1 MKLAF
6 IIDNPRQI
14 GGGDYALFK
23 YAEGLFRLGHS
34 VKVYAQFFNEFMDQ
48 IDADLRSRLHLRH
61 GVPPWIRGA
70 GRLNRV
76 WDGMVTAC
84 RVRPALSSTKHRPD
98 WIVGY
103 HRRSALKAVRL
114 GHTLGIPVA
123 NVVFESP
130 EWMLKTLG
138 KRYAQVYQGALK
150 EEWAEVRQAYQAS
163 DVLLP
168 LTELVRGEVAS
179 WTGREVAPP
188 IYCGV
193 DDPGRSTAKRIADGD
208 DYLLYIGRLDVNKNV
223 HELIDAVSRVAGCPR
238 LVIAGTGY
246 EEADLRQRVT
256 DRRISCKFLGHVTD
270 EQKWGLIRNCRFMVF
285 PTSFEGFGIPPAE
298 ALMCGKPCICSDIPI
313 LREVYQDTVE
323 WFPEH
328 DVDALAGKIRWLLD
342 HPDLGVERGRS
353 GRAFVKQHYSW
364 EKSARRIENALAD
377 AGRALN
383 P

>member
-6 IIDNPRQI
+6 VIDNPRII
-14 GGGDYALFK
+14 GGGDYALYK
-23 YAEGLFRLGHS
+23 YAEALSRMGH
-34 VKVYAQFFNEFMDQ
+34 VVTVHGQFFNEFMD
-48 IDADLRSRLHLRH
+48 
-61 GVPPWIRGA
+61 GIRGGPDFSIRLRGGLFPGLRGV
-70 GRLNRV
+70 GRVNRLWNRV
-76 WDGMVTAC
+76 HTRI
-84 RVRPALSSTKHRPD
+84 RVLPTLTSPRSRPD
-98 WIVGY
+98 WVIGY
-103 HRRSALKAVRL
+103 HRDSAVKAVRL
-114 GHTLGIPVA
+114 GRAANVPVA

-130 EWMLKTLG
+130 EWISRTLG
-138 KRYAQVYQGALK
+138 ERYGRIDQDALK
-150 EEWAEVRQAYQAS
+150 RKWEIVRDAYRAS

-168 LTELVRGEVAS
+168 LTGAVREEVAA
-179 WTGREVAPP
+179 WTGCAVAPP

-193 DDPGRSTAKRIADGD
+193 DDPMFTPD
-208 DYLLYIGRLDVNKNV
+208 DSAGNHLLYVGRLNVTKNV
-223 HELIDAVSRVAGCPR
+223 HEFIDAASLVHGCPR
-238 LVIAGTGY
+238 LVIVGSGH
-246 EEADLRQRVT
+246 EESDLR
-256 DRRISCKFLGHVTD
+256 RRAIERGVDCEFVGHVTD
-270 EQKWGLIRNCRFMVF
+270 AEKWNLIRHCRFMVF